1 MARRKG
7 IWVKMLAADDKATI
21 AARCER
27 FIAEV
32 LKQRFLPEIR
42 PSQFNYPIDIV
53 GKWRGSNYS
62 FITRYRS
69 GFPDNLGE
77 EFDAPF
83 TRLDHAYEH
92 TAGVLFDVM
101 WRRHTG
107 QWWRLYSAVD
117 AGGGPAPDRD
127 RPEPAASRL
136 KAKGPLLANSRSSH
150 YVGQNRDMFNT

>member
-1 MARRKG
+1 MARRQR
-7 IWVKMLAADDKATI
+7 ICVKMLTAENKAAI
-21 AARCER
+21 GARCER

-32 LKQRFLPEIR
+32 LKPRFLPEVR
-42 PSQFNYPIDIV
+42 PTQFNYPIDIV

-92 TAGVLFDVM
+92 TAEARFDVM

-107 QWWRLYSAVD
+107 QWWRLYSAVKLEK
-117 AGGGPAPDRD
+117 AL
-127 RPEPAASRL
+127 RL
-136 KAKGPLLANSRSSH
+136 IETDLNLQPH
-150 YVGQNRDMFNT
+150 V